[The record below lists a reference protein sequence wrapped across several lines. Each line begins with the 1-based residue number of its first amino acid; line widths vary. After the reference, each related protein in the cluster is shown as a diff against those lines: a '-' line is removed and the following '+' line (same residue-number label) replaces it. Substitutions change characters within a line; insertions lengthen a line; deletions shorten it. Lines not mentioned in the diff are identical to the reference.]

1 MQKGEGAKMNDFTE
15 QWDQPTGENE
25 AGGPAPSTSRAGL
38 RYGFT
43 LARSSARM
51 VIRRPGLT
59 LAVLLLASLT
69 LLSNAAVYET
79 HVRLYEPGA
88 LRREQQPMP
97 PRGTLVERW
106 ARWYQQRYVVVVD
119 SVLWRP
125 LRRYVAP
132 LGRTTSVLEGWVS
145 WAARAAKPVLKNRW
159 HRTSPWFLLAM
170 LGFGTATAVGS
181 TLFLVGVLGW
191 LRDRDRR
198 VSISAWP
205 RYWRA
210 HYAPVVAV
218 VLMLAVWQALRY
230 IPRSHWSALVGVF
243 DSFGRVG
250 IVVGA
255 ALIEAV
261 LVAPLVAL
269 MLAPFVM
276 VARGL
281 GVRAGIVESLR
292 LLRRYWPAL
301 IVLFLIFRLG
311 YELLTIWWLLL
322 WPRFIQPL
330 LITITRPTSA
340 LLWLWAHYA
349 AIALLGLWLAH
360 AFMEIARRPADS
372 TAHTS

>member
-1 MQKGEGAKMNDFTE
+1 MNDSAKQTE
-15 QWDQPTGENE
+15 HQDEP
-25 AGGPAPSTSRAGL
+25 AGMPGIGVSGAGSRFL
-38 RYGFT
+38 RGFA
-43 LARSSARM
+43 LARDAARQ
-51 VIRRPGLT
+51 ITGRPGLT
-59 LAVLLLASLT
+59 LAVLLLASLA
-69 LLSNAAVYET
+69 LLSDTAARET
-79 HVRLYEPGA
+79 YVRLYKPDV
-88 LRREQQPMP
+88 LRREQRRMP
-97 PRGTLVERW
+97 PRETVVQRW
-106 ARWYQQRYVVVVD
+106 ARGYQQRYVVVVD